1 MIINELNIIG
11 MQIFVVL
18 AMVGVIYLCSA
29 GILNYINKMLENIEK
44 IKFTLNVSVLSFW
57 MTLVPMVTMFGFT
70 GVISTIAFSYV
81 FNKLI
86 KKKI

>member
-1 MIINELNIIG
+1 MIIDELNMIG

-29 GILNYINKMLENIEK
+29 GIVNYINKLLENIEK
-44 IKFTLNVSVLSFW
+44 IKFTLKVDVLSFW
-57 MTLVPMVTMFGFT
+57 MTLIPMVIMFSWT
-70 GVISTIAFSYV
+70 GVMVTIAFAYV

-86 KKKI
+86 KNIF